1 MNKLH
6 ISFISMLMTL
16 LLFSCKELTTEG
28 LRQHIKEEITTEVAQ
43 INGVKVIDFQMV
55 HEQGNYYNGT
65 LTTKEN
71 GEVFVYDVIVT
82 YDGSNYKWEII
93 TE

>member
-1 MNKLH
+1 
-6 ISFISMLMTL
+6 MLLTL
-16 LLFSCKELTTEG
+16 SLFSCKELTTEG
-28 LRQHIKEEITTEVAQ
+28 LRQHIKEEITTEVTQ
-43 INGVKVIDFQMV
+43 ISGVKVIDFQMV

-71 GEVFVYDVIVT
+71 GEVFVYNVIVT

>member
-1 MNKLH
+1 MLL
-6 ISFISMLMTL
+6 SFS
-16 LLFSCKELTTEG
+16 LFSCKELTTEG
-28 LRQHIKEEITTEVAQ
+28 LRQHIKEEITTEVTQ
-43 INGVKVIDFQMV
+43 INGVKVVDFQMV

-71 GEVFVYDVIVT
+71 GEVFVYNVLVT

-93 TE
+93 IE